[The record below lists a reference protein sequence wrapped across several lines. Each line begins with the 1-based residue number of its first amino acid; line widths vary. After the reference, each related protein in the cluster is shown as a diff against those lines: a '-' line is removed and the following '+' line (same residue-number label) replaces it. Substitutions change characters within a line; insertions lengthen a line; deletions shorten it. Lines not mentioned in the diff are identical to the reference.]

1 MKIGGNA
8 KEIAF
13 FFIYVSTILYLC
25 SRFIDYDMSREKEI
39 YKVTLIG
46 SAGNAALLI
55 FKFIAGIMGH
65 SSAMI
70 ADAVHSLS
78 DFVTDFLVLVFV
90 SISAKPQDQSHDY
103 GHGKF
108 ETIASFLVGLA
119 LVVAAAGIVVSGAMK
134 LMAWLGGEQLE
145 APGWIA
151 LWAAILSILIKEL
164 LYQYTALRGRQLDS
178 QVMIANAW
186 HHRSDALSS
195 IGAAIGIGLAIW
207 LGQRWTVL
215 DPVASIV
222 VGLML
227 VKVAYELLKVSIGE
241 LTEQSLPAE
250 TEQEIEQIIQSFAD
264 VCQPHNLRTRRIG
277 NRIAIEAHV
286 RMDGQLPLNTVHERA
301 TTIER
306 KLKERF
312 GHKTHVTLH
321 MEPIK
326 S

>member
-1 MKIGGNA
+1 MN
-8 KEIAF
+8 
-13 FFIYVSTILYLC
+13 
-25 SRFIDYDMSREKEI
+25 REKEI

-46 SAGNAALLI
+46 SAGNAALLT
-55 FKFIAGIMGH
+55 FKFIAGVMGH

-78 DFVTDFLVLVFV
+78 DFVTDLLVLVFV

-108 ETIASFLVGLA
+108 ETIASFLIGLA
-119 LVVAAAGIVVSGAMK
+119 LVAAATGIVVSGSSK
-134 LMAWLGGEQLE
+134 LWDWWCGEQLE
-145 APGWIA
+145 SPGWIA
-151 LWAAILSILIKEL
+151 LWAALLSILIKEL
-164 LYQYTALRGRQLDS
+164 LYQYTARKGKALDS
-178 QVMIANAW
+178 QVMVANAW
-186 HHRSDALSS
+186 HHRSDAFSS
-195 IGAAIGIGLAIW
+195 IGAAIGIGGAIW

-227 VKVAYELLKVSIGE
+227 VKVAYELLKTSVGE
-241 LTEQSLPAE
+241 LTERSLSVE
-250 TEQEIEQIIQSFAD
+250 TEQEIVEIIQSFGD
-264 VCQPHNLRTRRIG
+264 VQEPHNLRTRRIG
-277 NRIAIEAHV
+277 NRIAIEVHV
-286 RMDGQLPLNTVHERA
+286 RMDGQLPLTIVHERA

-312 GHKTHVTLH
+312 GEKTHVTLH

-326 S
+326 